1 MLTYFF
7 KDSSPFRRNMML
19 LVTGSVIMTAC
30 SLFCYT
36 SFVNLNQANI
46 KAKATYEAQAEWLQN
61 YDYKAVQE
69 LEKTIL
75 RPIPAA
81 SLDKV
86 QKEQLE
92 MFSKHN
98 LALVNVSKKNQ
109 AVKGKLKSVSTSVI
123 AEGRWEDVTA
133 LLNEFEK
140 KHLVVITNLK
150 LSNDKSV
157 TCKMDYS
164 VYYN

>member
-36 SFVNLNQANI
+36 NFVNLSQANI

-140 KHLVVITNLK
+140 KHLVVITNLN

-164 VYYN
+164 IYYN

>member
-1 MLTYFF
+1 
-7 KDSSPFRRNMML
+7 
-19 LVTGSVIMTAC
+19 
-30 SLFCYT
+30 
-36 SFVNLNQANI
+36 
-46 KAKATYEAQAEWLQN
+46 
-61 YDYKAVQE
+61 
-69 LEKTIL
+69 
-75 RPIPAA
+75 
-81 SLDKV
+81 
-86 QKEQLE
+86 

-109 AVKGKLKSVSTSVI
+109 AVKGKLKSISTSVI

-140 KHLVVITNLK
+140 NHLVVITSLN

-164 VYYN
+164 IYYN